1 MPILTCKRVHY
12 GSQGDETAFFDWIKR
27 ISCVTQFEGSGDIL
41 YLHVSRNRISDAN
54 LRELLALFSRYHV
67 PMKQLAQFETTRNR
81 IWFTR
86 PGTYW
91 FARVWAGQQSVTK
104 AQKSRLQRHRL
115 VKR

>member
-41 YLHVSRNRISDAN
+41 YLHVSRNRISDVN

-67 PMKQLAQFETTRNR
+67 PMKSDRFNRSKSKGFYRRTTR
-81 IWFTR
+81 
-86 PGTYW
+86 G
-91 FARVWAGQQSVTK
+91 FA
-104 AQKSRLQRHRL
+104 
-115 VKR
+115 